1 MRQRDQLSKKKKSYQ
16 RGKSWRTPAIIRRI
30 ANDIVEVQQRT
41 VSLGPKP
48 NLMSLH
54 SALFFS
60 LTLFAIL
67 EFRDFSS

>member
-1 MRQRDQLSKKKKSYQ
+1 MRQRDQLSKKKKVIKEAKAGELLLSS
-16 RGKSWRTPAIIRRI
+16 GELLMISLKFS
-30 ANDIVEVQQRT
+30 N

-67 EFRDFSS
+67 EFRDFSR